1 MNTTL
6 GRDSFME
13 ASDTQWISAGEATEH
28 LGVVGHT
35 TTMRNELKV
44 EFLTLTADDL
54 YNVDD
59 LMKQDSRTLGFLP
72 TDALTDYLRRG
83 RVIGAKTEG
92 YGLVGYLLY
101 APSQSRLRIV
111 QLCVSAEFRGCG
123 IAAQLL
129 EELKSTAT
137 TQSAITLSCRRDF
150 PAHYMWPKLGFVSI
164 GEKPGRSAA
173 RHPLNLW
180 HLTLA
185 PANQL
190 DLGLFQART
199 SDEALDVIID
209 AQVFFDLSQPDNEKS
224 EPSRALLADFLVDS
238 LNLRT
243 TDELFNE
250 INRNEDPEIRRTGRV
265 RMQLFPQV
273 SYSPRLMEDFE
284 DRLKSVLP
292 HRTPS
297 QVSDIRHLAKAAAS
311 DVGIFVTRD
320 QPLLNKARSIADLTN
335 LRVLSPTELI
345 VQLHELLEGQSYGPE
360 RVSGL
365 GLAWYRCTVQD
376 LASLPIGSFLSEG
389 EGLRQLKSLL
399 DRYLTRPADYQCEL
413 LKAEG
418 NDVAIRIASTTP
430 GGTVVVPLARVAR
443 TADRA
448 LFGRFVVADTIAKA
462 VEKDQN
468 MVVFE
473 QSGLSLSMIPDL
485 IAMGFTRC
493 RDTFA
498 KFCFSR
504 CLNPEEALQEMAALS
519 PELATA
525 YEKASAVEL
534 EVNCA
539 PVSLAAEQNYFLVPI
554 RPGYAMSLIDR
565 QLSSSD
571 MFGGDPSVLLRW
583 ENVYYRKAT
592 TSHKILKAPGRILW
606 YVSRSQKQI
615 VAVSHLDEVVVDT
628 AKELL
633 RKFKKFGIL
642 GWEEL
647 YQMCAGDTS
656 MNLMA
661 LRFSHTFVFR
671 RRIPLNEVRAV
682 YAEDGSGF
690 TVQQPTSMPASR
702 FQKLF
707 QIGFPGCS

>member
-1 MNTTL
+1 M
-6 GRDSFME
+6 
-13 ASDTQWISAGEATEH
+13 
-28 LGVVGHT
+28 VVTG
-35 TTMRNELKV
+35 NELKV
-44 EFLTLTADDL
+44 EFLTLTANDL
-54 YNVDD
+54 DSVDN
-59 LMKQDSRTLGFLP
+59 LMKHDSRTLGFLP
-72 TDALTDYLRRG
+72 TEALTDYLRRG

-92 YGLVGYLLY
+92 DRLIGYLLY

-111 QLCVSAEFRGCG
+111 HLCVSAEFRGSG
-123 IAAQLL
+123 IASRLL

-150 PAHYMWPKLGFVSI
+150 PAHHLWPKLGFVSI
-164 GEKPGRSAA
+164 GEKPGRSGAG
-173 RHPLNLW
+173 HPLNLW
-180 HLTLA
+180 HLPLDSL
-185 PANQL
+185 NQG
-190 DLGLFQART
+190 DLGLFQAQT
-199 SDEALDVIID
+199 SDETVDVIVD
-209 AQVFFDLSQPDNEKS
+209 AQVFFDLSKPDGEESQPSK
-224 EPSRALLADFLVDS
+224 ALLADFIVDS
-238 LNLRT
+238 LNLWT

-250 INRNEDPEIRRTGRV
+250 IDRNEDPGIRRAGRV
-265 RMQLFPQV
+265 RMQQFPQV
-273 SYSPRLMEDFE
+273 TYSPRLMEDFE
-284 DRLKSVLP
+284 GRLTNVLP

-297 QVSDIRHLAKAAAS
+297 QLSDIRHLAKAAAS
-311 DVGIFVTRD
+311 DVGVFVTRD
-320 QPLLNKARSIADLTN
+320 RPLLNKAGDIADLTN

-345 VQLHELLEGQSYGPE
+345 VELHELLEGQSYGPE

-365 GLAWYRCTVQD
+365 GLAWYRCTVHD
-376 LASLPIGSFLSEG
+376 LVSFPFDLFLSEG

-399 DRYLTRPADYQCEL
+399 DRYLTRPTDYQCEL

-418 NDVAIRIASTTP
+418 SDVAIRIVSTAAQ
-430 GGTVVVPLARVAR
+430 GTVAVPLARVAR
-443 TADRA
+443 TADRP
-448 LFGRFVVADTIAKA
+448 LFGRFLVADTIAKA
-462 VEKDQN
+462 VEKDQD

-473 QSGLSLSMIPDL
+473 QSGLSPSLIPDL

-504 CLNPEEALQEMAALS
+504 CLNPEDALQEMAVLS
-519 PELATA
+519 SELATA
-525 YEKASAVEL
+525 YGEASDLEL
-534 EVNCA
+534 ELDCA
-539 PVSLAAEQNYFLVPI
+539 PISLAAEQNYFLVPI

-583 ENVYYRKAT
+583 ENVYYRRAT

-615 VAVSHLDEVVVDT
+615 VAVSHLDEVVIDT
-628 AKELL
+628 AKQLL
-633 RKFKKFGIL
+633 RRFKKFGIL

-661 LRFSHTFVFR
+661 LRFSHTFIFR

-682 YAEDGSGF
+682 YAEDGSGL

-707 QIGFPGCS
+707 KIGFPGCS